1 MDQATNAADAS
12 VDDVR
17 DLTERQTLLQT
28 EYIKNENRVN
38 AAEGMRTI
46 ANIQSI
52 SMMFI
57 YIQHIG
63 NNVLSYYIPMLTLQK
78 RQKMQKQKQ
87 IKPTTISIFLTLVSR
102 T

>member
-57 YIQHIG
+57 YMQHIR
-63 NNVLSYYIPMLTLQK
+63 NNVLSYYISMLILQK

-87 IKPTTISIFLTLVSR
+87 IKPTTISIFLTLGSR

>member
-57 YIQHIG
+57 YIQHIR
-63 NNVLSYYIPMLTLQK
+63 NNVLSYYISMLILQK

-87 IKPTTISIFLTLVSR
+87 IKPTTIYIFSILGSKT
-102 T
+102 

>member
-52 SMMFI
+52 SMMFYVYI
-57 YIQHIG
+57 YRILVIM
-63 NNVLSYYIPMLTLQK
+63 YYRITYQC
-78 RQKMQKQKQ
+78 
-87 IKPTTISIFLTLVSR
+87 
-102 T
+102 

>member
-52 SMMFI
+52 SMMFTI
-57 YIQHIG
+57 YSILVIM
-63 NNVLSYYIPMLTLQK
+63 YYRITYQC
-78 RQKMQKQKQ
+78 
-87 IKPTTISIFLTLVSR
+87 
-102 T
+102 

>member
-57 YIQHIG
+57 CIYSILVIM
-63 NNVLSYYIPMLTLQK
+63 YYRITYQC
-78 RQKMQKQKQ
+78 
-87 IKPTTISIFLTLVSR
+87 
-102 T
+102 

>member
-57 YIQHIG
+57 QHIG
-63 NNVLSYYIPMLTLQK
+63 NNALSYYIPMLTLQK

-87 IKPTTISIFLTLVSR
+87 IKPTTISIFLTLGSR

>member
-52 SMMFI
+52 SMML
-57 YIQHIG
+57 YTAY
-63 NNVLSYYIPMLTLQK
+63 S
-78 RQKMQKQKQ
+78 
-87 IKPTTISIFLTLVSR
+87 
-102 T
+102 

>member
-57 YIQHIG
+57 LVIM
-63 NNVLSYYIPMLTLQK
+63 YYRITYQC
-78 RQKMQKQKQ
+78 
-87 IKPTTISIFLTLVSR
+87 
-102 T
+102 

>member
-57 YIQHIG
+57 YIYIYSKF
-63 NNVLSYYIPMLTLQK
+63 VIMYYRISYQC
-78 RQKMQKQKQ
+78 
-87 IKPTTISIFLTLVSR
+87 
-102 T
+102 

>member
-46 ANIQSI
+46 ANNLTIKRYHMI
-52 SMMFI
+52 F
-57 YIQHIG
+57 
-63 NNVLSYYIPMLTLQK
+63 NVKLTAYC
-78 RQKMQKQKQ
+78 
-87 IKPTTISIFLTLVSR
+87 
-102 T
+102 

>member
-46 ANIQSI
+46 VNIQSI

-57 YIQHIG
+57 CIYTA
-63 NNVLSYYIPMLTLQK
+63 YW
-78 RQKMQKQKQ
+78 
-87 IKPTTISIFLTLVSR
+87 
-102 T
+102 

>member
-57 YIQHIG
+57 QHIG
-63 NNVLSYYIPMLTLQK
+63 NNVLSHYIPMLTLQK

-87 IKPTTISIFLTLVSR
+87 IKPTTISIFLTLGSR

>member
-57 YIQHIG
+57 YIQQIR
-63 NNVLSYYIPMLTLQK
+63 NNVLSYFISMLILQK

-87 IKPTTISIFLTLVSR
+87 IKPTTISIFLTLGSR

>member
-57 YIQHIG
+57 YIQHIR
-63 NNVLSYYIPMLTLQK
+63 NNVLSYYISMFILQK

-87 IKPTTISIFLTLVSR
+87 IKPTTISIFLTLGSR

>member
-57 YIQHIG
+57 QHIR
-63 NNVLSYYIPMLTLQK
+63 NNVLSYYISMLILQK

-87 IKPTTISIFLTLVSR
+87 IKPTTISIFLTLGSR

>member
-57 YIQHIG
+57 Y
-63 NNVLSYYIPMLTLQK
+63 
-78 RQKMQKQKQ
+78 
-87 IKPTTISIFLTLVSR
+87 SIFVIMYYRITYQC
-102 T
+102 

>member
-57 YIQHIG
+57 YIQHIR
-63 NNVLSYYIPMLTLQK
+63 NNVLSYYISMLILQK

-87 IKPTTISIFLTLVSR
+87 IKPTTISIFLTLGSR

>member
-52 SMMFI
+52 SMMFTSEI
-57 YIQHIG
+57 YSILVIM
-63 NNVLSYYIPMLTLQK
+63 YYRITYQC
-78 RQKMQKQKQ
+78 
-87 IKPTTISIFLTLVSR
+87 
-102 T
+102 

>member
-38 AAEGMRTI
+38 AAEGMRKI

-57 YIQHIG
+57 YIQQIR
-63 NNVLSYYIPMLTLQK
+63 NNVLSYFISMLILQK

-87 IKPTTISIFLTLVSR
+87 IKPTTISIFLTLGSR

>member
-57 YIQHIG
+57 QQIR
-63 NNVLSYYIPMLTLQK
+63 NNVLSYFISMLILQK

-87 IKPTTISIFLTLVSR
+87 IKPTTISIFLTLGSR

>member
-46 ANIQSI
+46 ANIQST
-52 SMMFI
+52 SMMF
-57 YIQHIG
+57 IQHIG
-63 NNVLSYYIPMLTLQK
+63 NNVLSHYIPMLTLQK

-87 IKPTTISIFLTLVSR
+87 IKPTTISIFLTLGSR

>member
-57 YIQHIG
+57 YIYIYRIL
-63 NNVLSYYIPMLTLQK
+63 VIMYYRISYQC
-78 RQKMQKQKQ
+78 
-87 IKPTTISIFLTLVSR
+87 
-102 T
+102 

>member
-46 ANIQSI
+46 ANIHSI

-57 YIQHIG
+57 YTAY
-63 NNVLSYYIPMLTLQK
+63 S
-78 RQKMQKQKQ
+78 
-87 IKPTTISIFLTLVSR
+87 
-102 T
+102 